1 MQMQRDTWNP
11 NQYGRFA
18 NERSQPFYDLMS
30 LLQPADHPRVV
41 DLGCGTGELTR
52 DLHQHMAGSS
62 TLGVDASDAMLART
76 GAVAGDGLSFEK
88 GNISDWHAPGPVDV
102 LFSNAALQWVPDHEH
117 LLPQLISQLAPS
129 GQLAVQ
135 VPANDDHPA
144 YVLVR
149 QLVARE
155 PYRTQLQGYVRQSFI
170 LTPERYA
177 ALLFEQGARQQHV
190 RMQVY
195 PHVLPNAEGVIEWM
209 KGSVLTDYQR
219 HFTAEQF
226 ETFVADFRQRVVS
239 LIGPAEPCFY
249 PFKRI
254 LFWARW

>member
-1 MQMQRDTWNP
+1 MQTDTWNP
-11 NQYGRFA
+11 RQYQRFA
-18 NERSQPFYDLMS
+18 NERSQPFYHLMS
-30 LLQPADHPRVV
+30 LLQPMDRPHVV

-52 DLHQHMAGSS
+52 DLHQHLGAAS
-62 TLGVDASDAMLART
+62 TLGVDSSDAMLART
-76 GAVAGDGLSFEK
+76 GAVAGAGLSFEK
-88 GNISDWHAPGPVDV
+88 ADISTWQAPRPVDV
-102 LFSNAALQWVPDHEH
+102 ILSNAALQWVPGHEQ
-117 LLPQLISQLAPS
+117 LLPRLIHQLAPG

-149 QLVARE
+149 QLVAQE

-170 LTPERYA
+170 LTPERYG
-177 ALLFEQGARQQHV
+177 ALLFEQGAQQQHV
-190 RMQVY
+190 RLQVY

-219 HFTAEQF
+219 HFTPQQF